1 MQPSNIKTV
10 RNDMRTLIREA
21 QSLFREAA
29 STTGERAE
37 ELRNRGIQ
45 MLDTA
50 VERAQELQSVAL
62 VTGKEVAQTTDDYV
76 KDNPWRAVTLSAG
89 AGLLLGLLL
98 TRRQP

>member
-37 ELRNRGIQ
+37 ELRNRGIH

-50 VERAQELQSVAL
+50 VERAQELQSVAV
-62 VTGKEVAQTTDDYV
+62 VTSKEVAQTTDEYV

-98 TRRQP
+98 SRRQP